1 MLNNTNDTETQIID
15 KNLEIVEQVIGDIL
29 NGLLTLLTMQDCE
42 PITSAIEEETVNR
55 FVCLAK
61 NNPNLAVFNQ
71 ESVIV
76 FPDILRNLANKLELQ
91 NSKLNLE
98 SDSLIN

>member
-15 KNLEIVEQVIGDIL
+15 KNLEMAEQAIDSIL
-29 NGLLTLLTMQDCE
+29 DGLLTLLALQDCE
-42 PITSAIEEETVNR
+42 PITSAIEEEIVNR

-61 NNPNLAVFNQ
+61 NNPNIATFNQ
-71 ESVIV
+71 ESVIN

-98 SDSLIN
+98 NDNFIN